1 MKKKILIAVIAV
13 IIVIGVILGCGFL
26 LGNDKEPVDATPTE
40 TPVVTEAPT
49 EAPTPEPTEE
59 PTPEPTEAPTPEPT
73 EPPFVWED
81 IEGTD
86 GKNYHPTGDI
96 SFYAE
101 PRMDSEVMQTLTV
114 DMVFQYNAKVFIN
127 GEDSYF
133 VRVEIDGQQG
143 YVVYPQLIAVEDEAE
158 DEELTID
165 ELNKINE
172 ETAELTGGEYI
183 PIDETPDR
191 TPVTTPK
198 PKPNP
203 NPSQEEIDRINQL
216 AEELGV
222 TVE

>member
-1 MKKKILIAVIAV
+1 MSKKILVAVVTV
-13 IIVIGVILGCGFL
+13 IIVIGAILGCIFL

-158 DEELTID
+158 LPEV
-165 ELNKINE
+165 
-172 ETAELTGGEYI
+172 
-183 PIDETPDR
+183 
-191 TPVTTPK
+191 PVTTPQDEVVLPT
-198 PKPNP
+198 PKPVTP
-203 NPSQEEIDRINQL
+203 DNQPPAGYDPWSNFQTYPDPDNGDSANAL
-216 AEELGV
+216 MDELGI
-222 TVE
+222 TFE